1 MGVAREHKFLAWP
14 EGLEDI
20 GGLIVDNKINSIIHD
35 NVGDVLAGR
44 AGQINSCQSPTVRQ
58 IIQANIIHSNF
69 PSRRG
74 VKFLL
79 RLKTCRTP
87 VPVMEGMRG

>member
-1 MGVAREHKFLAWP
+1 MGVESERKFLAWP

-20 GGLIVDNKINSIIHD
+20 RGLIVDNKINLIIHD

-44 AGQINSCQSPTVRQ
+44 AGQVNSRRSPTVRG

-69 PSRRG
+69 
-74 VKFLL
+74 VEAQNL
-79 RLKTCRTP
+79 
-87 VPVMEGMRG
+87 